1 MVVIAALLLGVGLY
15 LMVLEVPE
23 PPRTDKVASG
33 WKYLPFTLAAASAL
47 GSVPIGVLVARSARK
62 VFDRDSTA

>member
-1 MVVIAALLLGVGLY
+1 MVVIAALFLGVGLY

-33 WKYLPFTLAAASAL
+33 WKYLPFALAATSAL
-47 GSVPIGVLVARSARK
+47 GSVPVGVLLARSARK
-62 VFDRDSTA
+62 VFDRDSPA

>member
-1 MVVIAALLLGVGLY
+1 MVVIAAFLYGAGIY

-33 WKYLPFTLAAASAL
+33 WKYVPFVLAVVAVLS
-47 GSVPIGVLVARSARK
+47 SVPVGVLVARSARK
-62 VFDRDSTA
+62 VFDRDTAV